1 MSEYQYYEF
10 QAVDRALSKEEMRS
24 LRAISSRA
32 TITPNS
38 FVNTYNYGD
47 FRGDAWKLMEHH
59 FDAFLYFAN
68 WGTREVMLRVP
79 ARMLDLQTVRQYVDN
94 EFAQAEERGEHV
106 ILAFRSEDE
115 DREDWEEDGSG
126 RLAALIPLRGE
137 LAAGD
142 HRLLY
147 LGWLLAA
154 QQGYMAYEDEDE
166 AEVAEP
172 PVPPGLG
179 RLTGAQA
186 AFADFMRISEDLIRA
201 AAERSA
207 APAPEPDATDL
218 RTWIAA
224 LPAAEKDEML
234 ARVAAGDANRV
245 RLELASG
252 CARAYQAGDAPAHEP
267 RTAAQLLARADEL
280 ETERRRAE
288 VERAAR
294 EKARRE
300 QEKAAAREQYLA
312 GLSGRA
318 EELWAQVDELVA
330 TKRAAEYDRAVGL
343 LCDLRDLAVRED
355 RVSETEERL
364 LAFRERHV
372 TRPALLRRL
381 DAAGLRVARSRV

>member
-10 QAVDRALSKEEMRS
+10 QAVDRALSREEMRS

-32 TITPNS
+32 TITPSS

-47 FRGDAWKLMEHH
+47 FRGNAWKVMEQY

-79 ARMLDLQTVRQYVDN
+79 RRMLSIDTVQQYCDN
-94 EFAQAEERGEHV
+94 EFTHAKESDEYV

-137 LAAGD
+137 LAGGD
-142 HRLLY
+142 HRVLY
-147 LGWLLAA
+147 LGWLLAIH
-154 QQGYMAYEDEDE
+154 QRYMQDEDE
-166 AEVAEP
+166 VEVVEP
-172 PVPPGLG
+172 PVPPGLAN
-179 RLTGAQA
+179 LTGAQA

-207 APAPEPDATDL
+207 APAPEPDAADL
-218 RTWIAA
+218 HAWIAT
-224 LPAAEKDEML
+224 LPAADKDKLL

-245 RLELASG
+245 RLELVSG
-252 CARAYQAGDAPAHEP
+252 CARSVQAGDAPAHEP

-280 ETERRRAE
+280 EAERQRVEA
-288 VERAAR
+288 ERAAR
-294 EKARRE
+294 AKARRE
-300 QEKAAAREQYLA
+300 QEAAAAREKHLA
-312 GLSGRA
+312 SLGGRA
-318 EELWAQVDELVA
+318 DELWAKVNEIVA
-330 TKRAAEYDRAVGL
+330 AKRASEYDQAVAL
-343 LCDLRDLAVRED
+343 LCDLRDLAARED
-355 RVSETEERL
+355 RVTETEGRL
-364 LAFRERHV
+364 LAFREQYA

-381 DAAGLRVARSRV
+381 DAAGLRITRSLV